1 MMLKTRSK
9 IQWKTEERYFDG
21 ELYAA
26 LKSTSVNEL
35 SIEGVNAF
43 GLRSLIRRE
52 QVRKM
57 LAYCRNITIMSV
69 KKVVIMDLHR
79 LTRILSI

>member
-1 MMLKTRSK
+1 MFETRSK
-9 IQWKTEERYFDG
+9 IQWKSEERYFGG
-21 ELYAA
+21 EMYAA
-26 LKSTSVNEL
+26 LKRTSVNEL

-52 QVRKM
+52 QARKM

>member
-1 MMLKTRSK
+1 MFETRSK
-9 IQWKTEERYFDG
+9 IQWKSEERYFGG
-21 ELYAA
+21 EMYAA
-26 LKSTSVNEL
+26 LKRTSVNEL

-52 QVRKM
+52 QARKM

-69 KKVVIMDLHR
+69 KKVVIMDLHL

>member
-1 MMLKTRSK
+1 M
-9 IQWKTEERYFDG
+9 
-21 ELYAA
+21 YAA
-26 LKSTSVNEL
+26 LKRTSVNEL

-69 KKVVIMDLHR
+69 KKVVIMDLHL
-79 LTRILSI
+79 LTRILISI

>member
-1 MMLKTRSK
+1 MFETRSK
-9 IQWKTEERYFDG
+9 IQWKSEERYFGG
-21 ELYAA
+21 EIYAA
-26 LKSTSVNEL
+26 RKRTSVNEL

-52 QVRKM
+52 QARKM